1 MAGYTLEIGRPA
13 EPAAPPQVVR
23 PEPAS
28 SPPPGEQKTPAA
40 PGSPATGSAT
50 PIFGPG
56 NNWGQ
61 MPAYRDLG
69 GVRPPNF
76 DPSRAPTDD
85 APHGYLTDGRPFSP
99 YGNSA
104 GRGKIRKVPQ
114 PSMEWKDQNIP
125 RGAPGATP
133 ERRLAPGDLKP
144 PASVAGLYTALDDAH
159 KREVELVREIRTA
172 HPESKV
178 GDPVHPKAI
187 AAGELMRSD
196 PHFGPSTVADV
207 ITGATG
213 FLALKLN
220 DPSAKPKP
228 KTIDEAAA
236 KISEASRYYGISTD
250 PKTAAT
256 FAAAIALLA
265 CFLPAILCGLGKLID
280 KIRGTK

>member
-1 MAGYTLEIGRPA
+1 MEGYTLELA
-13 EPAAPPQVVR
+13 TPAA
-23 PEPAS
+23 
-28 SPPPGEQKTPAA
+28 SPPNGARPPAAAPRPPTEQKPPAA
-40 PGSPATGSAT
+40 PGSPALDSAAELY
-50 PIFGPG
+50 GPG

-61 MPAYRDLG
+61 MPVYRDFG
-69 GVRPPNF
+69 GVKPANF
-76 DPSRAPTDD
+76 DTGRAPTDD
-85 APHGYLTDGRPFSP
+85 APHGWLNDGRPWSP

-114 PSMEWKDQNIP
+114 PSMEGKDQNIP

-133 ERRLAPGDLKP
+133 DRRLAPGDLKP

-159 KREVELVREIRTA
+159 KREQELVREIRA
-172 HPESKV
+172 KHPETKV

-187 AAGELMRSD
+187 GAGELMRSD

-213 FLALKLN
+213 FLALKLE
-220 DPSAKPKP
+220 DPTAKPKP

-256 FAAAIALLA
+256 FAAVIALLA

-280 KIRGTK
+280 KIRGK